1 MTKYFAKKSILQINV
16 AGFFKSSKKHCFES
30 ISVNQ
35 KWLQSFTKYLRL
47 THVKPMKL
55 MFSCKIVHY
64 EERLIAAFQEFF
76 ASIKKTFIL
85 AGGCALGYHSMGI
98 RYFPDIS

>member
-1 MTKYFAKKSILQINV
+1 MQINI
-16 AGFFKSSKKHCFES
+16 AGFLKSSKKHCFES

>member
-1 MTKYFAKKSILQINV
+1 
-16 AGFFKSSKKHCFES
+16 
-30 ISVNQ
+30 
-35 KWLQSFTKYLRL
+35 
-47 THVKPMKL
+47 MKL
-55 MFSCKIVHY
+55 MFLCKIVHY